1 MQMSQLGIAVL
12 RVVVG
17 IVFLAHGA
25 QKLFVHGFGGVTHM
39 FAGMHIPLAHESA
52 ILVTLVEFL
61 GGIALILGL
70 GTRWAAILLAIDMAV
85 AIGKVHLRNGF
96 FSSGGGYEYPLTL
109 LAALIALTLA
119 GPGSPALGHFGKRG
133 GRR

>member
-1 MQMSQLGIAVL
+1 MQTSQLGIAIL
-12 RVVVG
+12 RIVVG

-39 FAGMHIPLAHESA
+39 FASMRIPLAHESA

-61 GGIALILGL
+61 GGIALVLGL
-70 GTRWAAILLAIDMAV
+70 GTRWAAILLIADMAV

-96 FSSGGGYEYPLTL
+96 FSAGGGYEYPLTL
-109 LAALIALTLA
+109 LAALVALALA
-119 GPGSPALGHFGKRG
+119 GPGSPSLGRLGKRG
-133 GRR
+133 WRR